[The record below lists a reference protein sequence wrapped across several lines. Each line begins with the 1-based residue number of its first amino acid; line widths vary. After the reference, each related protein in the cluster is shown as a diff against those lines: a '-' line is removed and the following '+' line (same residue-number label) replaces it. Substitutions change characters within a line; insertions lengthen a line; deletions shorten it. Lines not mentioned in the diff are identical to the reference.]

1 MALVPLAELLA
12 HAKEKHYAV
21 GAFNIT
27 DIASLQGVVQAAEE
41 EHSPA
46 IIQTSASSTV
56 KYYGYRVLFEMV
68 KSVAGASKFPFAL
81 HLDHCKDLE
90 MVYACIDNGWT
101 CVMYDGSSLPFKENL
116 ENSIPVVKRA
126 HGKNVSVEGEIGAV
140 WGVEDDI
147 KVEEHPDMLADPD
160 LAVRYARE
168 SGVDAFAPAIGT
180 AHGVYKGEP
189 KLDFERLQK
198 IVQQIDV
205 PIVIHGGTGLSDDVF
220 HRLVGYGAAKIN
232 VSTQLKIGFFDG
244 FKSYLE
250 SGGKVEPIKVL
261 QHIAKTEKAIVKGFM
276 RIFGSSG
283 KA

>member
-1 MALVPLAELLA
+1 MALVAMTELLA
-12 HAKEKHYAV
+12 HAGKNHYAV

-56 KYYGYRVLFEMV
+56 KYYGYKALFEMV
-68 KSVAGASKFPFAL
+68 ASVAEPAKVPIAL

-90 MVYACIDNGWT
+90 MVYACIDHGWT
-101 CVMYDGSSLPFKENL
+101 SVMYDGSSLPFKENL
-116 ENSIPVVKRA
+116 ENSIAVVKRA
-126 HGKNVSVEGEIGAV
+126 HAKGVSVEGEIGAV

-147 KVEEHPDMLADPD
+147 KVDEHPDMLADPV

-180 AHGVYKGEP
+180 AHGLYKGEP
-189 KLDFERLQK
+189 KLDFDRLQT
-198 IVQQIDV
+198 IIAQVTV
-205 PIVIHGGTGLSDDVF
+205 PIVIHGGTGLADDVF
-220 HRLVGYGAAKIN
+220 HKLIGYGATKIN

-244 FKSYLE
+244 FKAYVE
-250 SGGKVEPIKVL
+250 GGGKVEPIKVL
-261 QHIAKTEKAIVKGFM
+261 QHIAQTEKAIVKSFM

-283 KA
+283 RA